1 MKPVAEVAVVQAADR
16 ASAEAGVPVAVLM
29 GRAGAAVAAAGSE
42 LAGGAAGRRV
52 VALAGKGH
60 NGGDALEALA
70 RLARR
75 GAGAEALVT
84 HAPEEL
90 GEEER
95 RCVRLVEAA
104 GGRVRLFEPELA
116 ARLLDGADLVIDGL
130 LGTGASGA
138 PRGAAA
144 AAISAIGAARRPVVA
159 VDIPSG
165 VDGATGA
172 VAGDAVDADVTVTF
186 QAVKPGQLQPP
197 GSGLVGRLVVADIG
211 LPIGD
216 SPWGVSEAAD
226 LVGLVPV
233 PRGELH
239 KRSRGVLLAI
249 GGSSGM
255 AGAPTLMG
263 MAARR
268 AGAGLLVLAVPASVA
283 ARVGAAVPE
292 ALTVAL
298 PEADG
303 GITPDAVDA
312 CARWLDEASALAL
325 GPGLGRSTATG
336 DAVRALLARYQGPA
350 VVDADGLF
358 ALGNGGGSGGL
369 KSEAP
374 TQAVGGQ
381 LEPSGSPPV
390 NRLLAGRKGATLLT
404 PHEGE
409 FARLAPD
416 VEGTRLHR
424 AADRARAWGATV
436 LLKGNN
442 TVIAEPDGRLA
453 VNPTGV
459 PALASGG
466 TGDVLTGL
474 TGALLCQR
482 LSGFDAARL
491 GAWVH
496 GRAAALATRDLG
508 PVSVGASDVAEH
520 LPAAFVELLSTPD
533 PRLTWGPPLGSRWPP
548 ASAVGASL
556 LSPPDPP
563 LAGGLPLGSGWQP
576 AGGARA
582 PLLSP
587 PDPQ

>member
-16 ASAEAGVPVAVLM
+16 AAAQAGIPVAALM
-29 GRAGAAVAAAGSE
+29 ARAGAAVAAAGRE

-75 GAGAEALVT
+75 GAGAEALTT

-95 RCVRLVEAA
+95 RCVALVQAA
-104 GGRVRLFEPELA
+104 GGRVRLFSPELA
-116 ARLLDGADLVIDGL
+116 GRLLAGADLAIDGL

-144 AAISAIGAARRPVVA
+144 AAIAAVGAARAPVVA

-165 VDGATGA
+165 VDGASGA
-172 VAGDAVDADVTVTF
+172 VAGEAVTADVTVTF
-186 QAVKPGQLQPP
+186 QAAKPGHLTPP
-197 GSGLVGRLVVADIG
+197 GSERVGRLVVADIG
-211 LPIGD
+211 LPLAAGR
-216 SPWGVSEAAD
+216 WGVSEAAD
-226 LVGLVPV
+226 LAGLVPV
-233 PRGELH
+233 PLGELH
-239 KRSRGVLLAI
+239 KRSRGVLLAV

-263 MAARR
+263 LAARR
-268 AGAGLLVLAVPASVA
+268 AGVGLLVLAVPASVA

-303 GITPDAVDA
+303 GITPDAVGA
-312 CARWLDEASALAL
+312 CARWLDEAAALAL
-325 GPGLGRSTATG
+325 GPGLGRSMATG
-336 DAVRALLARYQGPA
+336 EAVRALLAAYRGPA

-358 ALGNGGGSGGL
+358 ALGTGR
-369 KSEAP
+369 
-374 TQAVGGQ
+374 
-381 LEPSGSPPV
+381 LEERSGSPPV
-390 NRLLAGRKGATLLT
+390 KRGPLACREGATLLT

-409 FARLAPD
+409 FARLAPGA
-416 VEGTRLHR
+416 EGTRLHR
-424 AADRARAWGATV
+424 AAERAAAWGATV
-436 LLKGNN
+436 LLKGNH
-442 TVIAEPDGRLA
+442 TVVAEPDGRLV

-474 TGALLCQR
+474 TGALLAQGR
-482 LSGFDAARL
+482 STFDAARL

-496 GRAAALATRDLG
+496 GRAGALATRDLG
-508 PVSVGASDVAEH
+508 PVSVAAGDVAAH
-520 LPAAFVELLSTPD
+520 LPAAFSELLS
-533 PRLTWGPPLGSRWPP
+533 
-548 ASAVGASL
+548 GA
-556 LSPPDPP
+556 
-563 LAGGLPLGSGWQP
+563 GEGW
-576 AGGARA
+576 
-582 PLLSP
+582 
-587 PDPQ
+587 

>member
-1 MKPVAEVAVVQAADR
+1 MKPVAEVAAVQAADQAAAR
-16 ASAEAGVPVAVLM
+16 AGIPVAALM
-29 GRAGAAVAAAGSE
+29 GRAGAAVAAAGRE

-75 GAGAEALVT
+75 GAGAAALTT
-84 HAPEEL
+84 HDPEEL

-95 RCVRLVEAA
+95 RCVALVEAA
-104 GGRVRLFEPELA
+104 GGRVRRFSPELA
-116 ARLLDGADLVIDGL
+116 GRLLDGADLAIDGL

-144 AAISAIGAARRPVVA
+144 AAIDAVRAARTPVVA

-172 VAGDAVDADVTVTF
+172 VAAAAVAADVTVTF
-186 QAVKPGQLQPP
+186 QAAKPGHLQPP
-197 GSGLVGRLVVADIG
+197 GSGLVGRLLVADIG
-211 LPIGD
+211 LPLEACA
-216 SPWGVSEAAD
+216 WGISEAAD

-233 PRGELH
+233 PHGELH

-263 MAARR
+263 LAARR

-303 GITPDAVDA
+303 GITPDAVEA
-312 CARWLDEASALAL
+312 CARWLDEADAVAL
-325 GPGLGRSTATG
+325 GPGLGRSAATG
-336 DAVRALLARYQGPA
+336 EAVRALLGRYQGAA

-358 ALGNGGGSGGL
+358 A
-369 KSEAP
+369 
-374 TQAVGGQ
+374 VGTGQ
-381 LEPSGSPPV
+381 PV
-390 NRLLAGRKGATLLT
+390 AGRRGATVLT

-409 FARLAPD
+409 FARLAPSA
-416 VEGTRLHR
+416 EGTRMHR

-436 LLKGNN
+436 LLKGNH
-442 TVIAEPDGRLA
+442 TVVAEADGRLA

-474 TGALLCQR
+474 TGALLAQG

-496 GRAAALATRDLG
+496 GRAGALATAALG
-508 PVSVGASDVAEH
+508 PVSVAAGDVAAH
-520 LPAAFVELLSTPD
+520 LPAAFVELLSHAEG
-533 PRLTWGPPLGSRWPP
+533 RR
-548 ASAVGASL
+548 
-556 LSPPDPP
+556 
-563 LAGGLPLGSGWQP
+563 
-576 AGGARA
+576 
-582 PLLSP
+582 
-587 PDPQ
+587 